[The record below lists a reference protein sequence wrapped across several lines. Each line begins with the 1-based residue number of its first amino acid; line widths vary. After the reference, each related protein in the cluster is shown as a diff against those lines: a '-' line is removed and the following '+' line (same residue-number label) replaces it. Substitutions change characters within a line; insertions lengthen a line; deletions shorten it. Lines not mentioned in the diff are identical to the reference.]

1 LRGVF
6 LVKKTSHRN
15 RKGRSASSPSSAF
28 SGKASTLDKLFPVVG
43 VGASAGGLE
52 AFTTLLANLPDSTGM
67 AFVLLQHLDPSH
79 TSALEEIL
87 SRATRI
93 PVTEATNGL
102 PIERRHIYLLPP
114 NHDMV
119 IRDGILRLSAR
130 TLTHGQHR
138 PIDHFFVSLAED
150 CGDRAIAVI
159 LSGTA
164 SDGTSG
170 CLAIKAVGG
179 ITLAQDEASAKYASM
194 PKSAVEAGCIDF
206 VLPPKAIAEELAR
219 IERHPYIARIPTRP
233 DELLGPASPSD
244 IHALFALLR
253 EAKGVDFTHY
263 KQSTLQR
270 RIKRRMVLNQ
280 VDRLEDYLRF
290 VKRTPKEL
298 DELYRDILIH
308 VTGFFRVPDAFDALR
323 KTVFPALTKNR
334 KPSDWPIRVWIPGC
348 STGEEAYSMAIALLE
363 YMGPNNA
370 NVSAAPNSRAVQI
383 FATDISDDVLDRA
396 RAGVYPQ
403 SAVADLPP
411 SRLNR
416 FFTRVD
422 KGYQV
427 LQSVREACIF
437 AKQNIAKDPPFSGLD
452 LISCRNLLIY
462 LGPELQK
469 RVIPTMHYALKPGA
483 YLMLGGAE
491 SLGVFSDYFTLVDK
505 KYKIYQKK
513 TTSARLVTYFTGV
526 DYSLRRRGDAKSAKV
541 PAPGMGIEK
550 EVERELVNRFVPAS
564 IVVNSEW
571 EIVQFRGKTGAY
583 LEPAAGHPTFS
594 LSKMARE
601 GLLVD
606 LRAALNTAKKENVPV
621 RKERVSI
628 QSDAGTRDINFE
640 VIPIRAEASQER
652 FYVVV
657 FQDAPPK
664 LAAKTASK
672 RLVVARESRK
682 GNPLARQ
689 NERLAREV
697 RQLRSQLQSLIE
709 EHETTS
715 EEFKTANEE
724 VLSSNEE
731 LQSANEEL
739 ETAKE
744 ELQSSNEELNTVNE
758 ELQNRNVELSTAN
771 NDLLNVFA
779 NVNIPVVIVNNDI
792 HIRRFT
798 PAAEKLLNL
807 LPSDIGRYLGEI
819 RPNIET
825 ENLDHIARQT
835 VETISPREAEVRDT
849 AGVWYLMRCR
859 PYKTPENKVEG
870 AVISFIDIH
879 AIKRV
884 VEETRAYA
892 DALIETAREAIVI
905 LDANFRVVVA
915 NPAFYNSFAVSPSD
929 TVNRLI
935 FDLGNHQ
942 WDIPALRTLLEKITR
957 QNVRIDDFEVRHNF
971 ERIGE
976 RVMLLNA
983 RRLSIQQSLIFL
995 SIEDVTD
1002 RHRANEALERQ
1013 AALLDLA
1020 HDTVMVRALKG
1031 EILFWNRGAE
1041 EMYGWDK
1048 EYALGKTTHQL
1059 LRTQFPKPFSEIEED
1074 LRRSGHWEGELVHAT
1089 KMGATRIVNS
1099 RWALLEQNN
1108 AEPVILEI
1116 NTDIS
1121 DRKRSEETLRRLS
1134 AYLMT
1139 LQDEERRRIAR
1150 ELHDST
1156 GQKLAA
1162 AKLQLDT
1169 LVKSGNLKS
1178 HEQALRETVQW
1189 IDECFQEVR
1198 TLSQLLHP
1206 PLLDEAGLIS
1216 ATRWVVDGFS
1226 SRSNIQVDLQIAGE
1240 IGRLPQPIEL
1250 ALFRV
1255 IQESLSNIHRHS
1267 GARKAQIKLARA
1279 DGGVS
1284 LEIRDNGKGMPPEL
1298 LSGSNHG
1305 KQVVGVGILGM
1316 RERLSQLGGTL
1327 EIESNKN
1334 GTTVKVSVPV
1344 AAAASQQASL
1354 QHK

>member
-1 LRGVF
+1 M
-6 LVKKTSHRN
+6 
-15 RKGRSASSPSSAF
+15 
-28 SGKASTLDKLFPVVG
+28 FPVVG

-67 AFVLLQHLDPSH
+67 AFVFLQHLDPSH

-87 SRATRI
+87 SRTTRI
-93 PVTEATNGL
+93 PVTEATNGMRV
-102 PIERRHIYLLPP
+102 ERRHIYLLPP
-114 NHDMV
+114 NHDMI

-206 VLPPKAIAEELAR
+206 VLPPKDIAEELAR
-219 IERHPYIARIPTRP
+219 IERHPYIARIPMRP
-233 DELLGPASPSD
+233 NELLGPASPSD

-253 EAKGVDFTHY
+253 QAKGVDFTHY

-270 RIKRRMVLNQ
+270 RIKRRMVLSQ
-280 VDRLEDYLRF
+280 VDRLEDYLRL

-308 VTGFFRVPDAFDALR
+308 VTGFFREPDAFEALR
-323 KTVFPALTKNR
+323 KTVFPALTKHR

-348 STGEEAYSMAIALLE
+348 STGEEAYSMAIALME
-363 YMGPNNA
+363 YMGPNNT

-403 SAVADLPP
+403 SALADLSP

-416 FFTRVD
+416 FFTRAD

-526 DYSLRRRGDAKSAKV
+526 DYSSRRLGYPKSAKM
-541 PAPGMGIEK
+541 PTPGMSIEK

-594 LSKMARE
+594 LSRMARE

-621 RKERVSI
+621 RKEGVSI
-628 QSDAGTRDINFE
+628 QSDGGTRDINFE

-657 FQDAPPK
+657 FQDSPPK
-664 LAAKTASK
+664 FSSKTASK
-672 RLVVARESRK
+672 RLAAEKSPK
-682 GNPLARQ
+682 DSPLARQ
-689 NERLAREV
+689 NERLAREI

-731 LQSANEEL
+731 LQSTNEEL

-744 ELQSSNEELNTVNE
+744 ELQSSNEELTTVNE
-758 ELQNRNVELSTAN
+758 ELQNRNIELSTAN

-779 NVNIPVVIVNNDI
+779 NVNIPVVLVNNDI

-819 RPNIET
+819 RPNIDL
-825 ENLDHIARQT
+825 ENLDQVARQT
-835 VETISPREAEVRDT
+835 VETITPRDDEVRDS
-849 AGVWYLMRCR
+849 AGMWHLMRCR
-859 PYKTPENKVEG
+859 PYKTSENKVEG
-870 AVISFIDIH
+870 AVISFVDID
-879 AIKRV
+879 ALKRL

-892 DALIETAREAIVI
+892 DTLIETAREAIVI
-905 LDANFRVVVA
+905 LDDKLRVVAA
-915 NPAFYNSFAVSPSD
+915 NPAFYSSFAVSPFD

-935 FDLGNHQ
+935 FDLGNRQ
-942 WDIPALRTLLEKITR
+942 WDIPALRTLLEKILR
-957 QNVRIDDFEVRHNF
+957 QNVRVDDFEVRHTF
-971 ERIGE
+971 EHIGE

-983 RRLSIQQSLIFL
+983 RRLSTRQFLIIL
-995 SIEDVTD
+995 SIEDVTE

-1020 HDTVMVRALKG
+1020 HDTVMVRTLKG

-1048 EYALGKTTHQL
+1048 EHALRKTTHQL

-1074 LRRSGHWEGELVHAT
+1074 LRRNGHWEGELVQAT
-1089 KMGATRIVNS
+1089 KTGATRIVNS

-1178 HEQALRETVQW
+1178 HDKALRETVQW

-1226 SRSNIQVDLQIAGE
+1226 SRSNIQVDLQIARE

-1267 GARKAQIKLARA
+1267 GAKNAQINLARSDA
-1279 DGGVS
+1279 GVS
-1284 LEIRDNGKGMPPEL
+1284 LEIRDNGKGIPPEL

-1334 GTTVKVSVPV
+1334 GTTVKVTVPV
-1344 AAAASQQASL
+1344 AAADTN
-1354 QHK
+1354 

>member
-1 LRGVF
+1 
-6 LVKKTSHRN
+6 VKKPSTQKRKTRSPSPAPTVTQRN
-15 RKGRSASSPSSAF
+15 RSP
-28 SGKASTLDKLFPVVG
+28 LEKLFPVVG

-52 AFTTLLANLPDSTGM
+52 AFSALLANLPDTTGM
-67 AFVLLQHLDPSH
+67 AFIFLQHLDPTH
-79 TSALEEIL
+79 HSALQEIL
-87 SRATRI
+87 SRTTRI
-93 PVTEATNGL
+93 PVSEVSDGMAVE
-102 PIERRHIYLLPP
+102 PRHVYVIPP
-114 NHDMV
+114 NSDMV

-130 TLTHGQHR
+130 SLTHGLHR

-150 CGDRAIAVI
+150 CGDRAIGVI

-179 ITLAQDEASAKYASM
+179 ITLAQDQETAKYSSM
-194 PKSAVEAGCIDF
+194 PGSAVDAGCVDF

-219 IERHPYIARIPTRP
+219 IEKHPYIARVPTRP

-244 IHALFALLR
+244 VHALFAMLR
-253 EAKGVDFTHY
+253 DSKGVDFTHY

-270 RIKRRMVLNQ
+270 RIKRRMVLNR

-290 VKRTPKEL
+290 VRRTPKEL
-298 DELYRDILIH
+298 DELYRDVLIH
-308 VTGFFRVPDAFDALR
+308 VTGFFRDPGAFDALR
-323 KTVFPALTKNR
+323 KHAFPSLVKNR
-334 KPSDWPIRVWIPGC
+334 KPVDWPIRVWIPGC

-370 NVSAAPNSRAVQI
+370 NVSAAPNSRAIQI
-383 FATDISDDVLDRA
+383 FATDVTEDALDRA
-396 RAGVYPQ
+396 RAGIYPE
-403 SAVADLPP
+403 SVVADLPP
-411 SRLNR
+411 ALLKR
-416 FFTRVD
+416 FFVRAER
-422 KGYQV
+422 GYQV
-427 LQSVREACIF
+427 IPSVREVCIF
-437 AKQNIAKDPPFSGLD
+437 AKQNIAKDPPFSNLD
-452 LISCRNLLIY
+452 LVSCRNLLIY

-469 RVIPTMHYALKPGA
+469 RVIPTMHYALRPGA

-513 TTSARLVTYFTGV
+513 AAGARLVTYFTGV
-526 DYSLRRRGDAKSAKV
+526 DYSLRRRVDDKSPRAL
-541 PAPGMGIEK
+541 PAGLGIEK

-564 IVVNSEW
+564 IVVNSEM

-601 GLLVD
+601 GLLID
-606 LRAALNTAKKENVPV
+606 LRAALQTAKKENVPV
-621 RKERVSI
+621 RKEGVSI
-628 QSDAGTRDINFE
+628 QSDGGTREIDFE
-640 VIPIRAEASQER
+640 VIPVHAEVTQEL
-652 FYVVV
+652 FYIIV
-657 FQDAPPK
+657 FQDAP
-664 LAAKTASK
+664 AKPARTPASK
-672 RLVVARESRK
+672 RESAIEARK
-682 GNPLARQ
+682 GLPLARQ
-689 NERLAREV
+689 NERLTREI
-697 RQLRSQLQSLIE
+697 RQLRGQLQALIE

-731 LQSANEEL
+731 LQSTNEEL

-744 ELQSSNEELNTVNE
+744 ELQASNEELTTVNE
-758 ELQNRNVELSTAN
+758 ELQNRNVELSVAN
-771 NDLLNVFA
+771 NDLLNVLA
-779 NVNIPVVIVNNDI
+779 NVNIPVVIVNNDVR
-792 HIRRFT
+792 IRRFT
-798 PAAEKLLNL
+798 PAAQTLLNL
-807 LPSDIGRYLGEI
+807 LPSDIGRHLGEI
-819 RPNIET
+819 RPNMQVD
-825 ENLDHIARQT
+825 NLEQVARQT
-835 VETISPREAEVRDT
+835 ISTGSPQEEEVRDT
-849 AGVWYLMRCR
+849 GGVWHLLRTR
-859 PYKTPENKVEG
+859 PYKTAENKVEG
-870 AVISFIDIH
+870 AVITFLEID
-879 AIKRV
+879 ALKRQ

-892 DALIETAREAIVI
+892 DTLIQTAREAILI
-905 LDANFRVVVA
+905 LDASLRVLVA
-915 NPAFYNSFAVSPSD
+915 NPPFYQSFQVSPAE
-929 TVNRLI
+929 TVNRPI
-935 FDLGNHQ
+935 FELGNRQ
-942 WDIPALRTLLEKITR
+942 WDIPGLRTLLESITEKNSR
-957 QNVRIDDFEVRHNF
+957 VDDFEVRHNF

-976 RVMLLNA
+976 RLMILNA
-983 RRLSIQQSLIFL
+983 RRIELSNGQPLIFL
-995 SIEDVTD
+995 SMDDVTE
-1002 RHRANEALERQ
+1002 RQKSKEALERQ

-1020 HDTVMVRALKG
+1020 HDTVIVRTLIG

-1041 EMYGWDK
+1041 EMYGWNK
-1048 EYALGKTTHQL
+1048 EHALGKTTHQL
-1059 LRTQFPKPFSEIEED
+1059 LRTEFPRSFEEIEKE
-1074 LRRSGHWEGELVHAT
+1074 LRRAGRWEGELVHTT
-1089 KMGATRIVNS
+1089 KTGERRTLNS
-1099 RWALLEQNN
+1099 RWALLQQGD

-1121 DRKRSEETLRRLS
+1121 DRKQSEETLRRLS

-1178 HEQALRETVQW
+1178 HEKTIVETSQW

-1216 ATRWVVDGFS
+1216 ATRWMTEGFA
-1226 SRSNIQVDLQIAGE
+1226 SRSNIKVVLQIAGE

-1255 IQESLSNIHRHS
+1255 IQESLSNIRRHS
-1267 GARKAQIKLARA
+1267 GAKQAHIKLARM
-1279 DGGVS
+1279 DSRVL

-1298 LSGSNHG
+1298 LSDSRHR

-1327 EIESNKN
+1327 EIESGKS
-1334 GTTVKVSVPV
+1334 GTTVKVSIPV
-1344 AAAASQQASL
+1344 GASAA
-1354 QHK
+1354 H